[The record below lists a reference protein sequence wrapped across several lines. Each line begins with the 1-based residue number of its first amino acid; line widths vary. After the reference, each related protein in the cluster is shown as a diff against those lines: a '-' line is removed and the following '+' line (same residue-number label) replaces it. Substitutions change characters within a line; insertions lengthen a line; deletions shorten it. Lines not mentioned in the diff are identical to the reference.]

1 MPEKTI
7 KLRAK
12 LKGESTEVKSLIKHP
27 METGRRKDKTSGEL
41 IPAHFI
47 QQVVC
52 KHQGKVVLNADWG
65 GSVSKNPYL
74 AFDLPGGAAGDEVE
88 LTWTDNLGESD
99 SATTQIR

>member
-1 MPEKTI
+1 MAKKTI

-12 LKGESTEVKSLIKHP
+12 LDDGGTQVKTLITHP
-27 METGRRKDKTSGEL
+27 METGRRKNKDTGEL

-52 KHQGKVVLNADWG
+52 KRNGEDLLSAEWG

-74 AFDLPGGAAGDEVE
+74 SFNFPGGASGDSIE
-88 LTWTDNLGESD
+88 LTWTDNQGNAFR
-99 SATTQIR
+99 SAP

>member
-1 MPEKTI
+1 MPENTI

-12 LKGESTEVKSLIKHP
+12 LKGDTTEVKSLIKHP

-47 QQVVC
+47 QLVVC
-52 KHQGKVVLNADWG
+52 KHQGKVVLSADWG

-74 AFDLPGGAAGDEVE
+74 AFDLPGGAVGDEIE

-99 SATTQIR
+99 SKTAKIS